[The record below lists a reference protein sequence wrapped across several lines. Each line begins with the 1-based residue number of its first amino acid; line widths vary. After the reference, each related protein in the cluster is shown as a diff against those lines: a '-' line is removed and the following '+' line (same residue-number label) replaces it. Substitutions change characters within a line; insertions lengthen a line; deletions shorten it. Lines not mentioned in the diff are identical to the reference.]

1 MSMIFIIFKPSIL
14 MIKMPRKLYKVNMS
28 RYSTTFLIKLKEK
41 FVFEQHD
48 LRQLG

>member
-28 RYSTTFLIKLKEK
+28 CYSTTFLIKLKEK